1 MTTITTVELDCIGEV
16 RLGPVGPA
24 TAERLAP
31 LGGEWLEYSPE
42 DQALVLCHVQP
53 GGKPTL
59 SALPAELI
67 AFLDALTP
75 AEREAMPGGTLLV
88 RDRTGIVVR
97 LVAGQGEIHI
107 QWPREDWS
115 QVAQVDLD
123 AMLADADP
131 FTARI
136 SGRVRLSAPR
146 GARDRLSEFVSGFE
160 GLYPEGD
167 LRVERQ
173 EDTIEVE
180 LRDVNVGPEQLLE
193 TLRRLADPA
202 ESLEGELEV
211 GSFVEHAMDR
221 DFRVTLK
228 NGVARAVQPSLWP
241 EDSELSG

>member
-1 MTTITTVELDCIGEV
+1 MATITKVELDCVGEV
-16 RLGPVGPA
+16 KLGPVGPA

-42 DQALVLCHVQP
+42 DQALVVCHVQP

-67 AFLDALTP
+67 AFLDVLTP

-88 RDRTGIVVR
+88 RDRTGVVVR

-115 QVAQVDLD
+115 HVAQVDLD

-136 SGRVRLSAPR
+136 SGRVRLSAPQ
-146 GARDRLSEFVSGFE
+146 GSRDRLEEFVGGFE

-167 LRVERQ
+167 LQAERQ
-173 EDTIEVE
+173 GDALEIE

-193 TLRRLADPA
+193 TLRKLADPVG
-202 ESLEGELEV
+202 SLGGELEV

-221 DFRVTLK
+221 DFRILLE
-228 NGVARAVQPSLWP
+228 NGVARAVRPSLWP
-241 EDSELSG
+241 DDSDAGG

>member
-1 MTTITTVELDCIGEV
+1 MTTITKVELDCVGEV

-24 TAERLAP
+24 TAARLAP

-42 DQALVLCHVQP
+42 DQALVVCHVQP

-67 AFLDALTP
+67 AFVDALTP
-75 AEREAMPGGTLLV
+75 GERKAMPGGTLLV
-88 RDRTGIVVR
+88 RDRAGIVVR

-115 QVAQVDLD
+115 HVALADLD

-136 SGRVRLSAPR
+136 SGHLRLSAPQ
-146 GARDRLSEFVSGFE
+146 GAGDRLSEFVSGFE

-167 LRVERQ
+167 VRVERQ
-173 EDTIEVE
+173 GDTIEVE
-180 LRDVNVGPEQLLE
+180 LRNVNVGPKQLLE
-193 TLRRLADPA
+193 TLGRLAEPP
-202 ESLEGELEV
+202 ESLEGDLEV
-211 GSFVEHAMDR
+211 GSFVEHALDR
-221 DFRVTLK
+221 DFRLK
-228 NGVARAVQPSLWP
+228 LRGGVARAERPSLWP
-241 EDSELSG
+241 EGG